1 METYVEFRVYE
12 CPKKPNE
19 KGKYIGKTPYI
30 DQAAAAC
37 MSAAAYGKNYFIKGV
52 RADGTEVLLL

>member
-12 CPKKPNE
+12 CPDKPNE
-19 KGKYIGKTPYI
+19 KGKYIGKTPI
-30 DQAAAAC
+30 LDQAVAVCIAAKAH
-37 MSAAAYGKNYFIKGV
+37 GGNYFIKGV

>member
-19 KGKYIGKTPYI
+19 KGKYIGKTPYL
-30 DQAAAAC
+30 DQAVAAC
-37 MSAAAYGKNYFIKGV
+37 TAAKAHGGNYFVKGV